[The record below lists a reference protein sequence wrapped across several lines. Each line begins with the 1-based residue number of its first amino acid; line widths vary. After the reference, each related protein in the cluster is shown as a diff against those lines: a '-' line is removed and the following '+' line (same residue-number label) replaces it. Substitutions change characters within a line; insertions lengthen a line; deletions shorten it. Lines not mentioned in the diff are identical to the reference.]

1 MKRFVPAA
9 LRLILLVIGMVVMI
23 FPFAWMI
30 FTSLKTLP
38 ESIAIPPTLLPAEPQ
53 WGNYAEAM
61 TVAPFGLYLRNS
73 IIVAGVGTLLTLF
86 VTVTSAYAFTV
97 FEFPGKKLLFMFC
110 LATMMVPSEL
120 LIIQNFV
127 TVTKLGWMDTFIGII
142 LPSVGSGFYIYM
154 MHEYFMQVP
163 AVLQKAAKVDG
174 CGHFKYLWRIMI
186 PMNKNAIA
194 TIAILTFVSQWN
206 SFVWALMVTSSD
218 EHRVLP
224 IGLLYFRD
232 AVSSQVNLQMA
243 GATIVIAPMVVFYLI
258 FRKQIIAGVS
268 RGGIKG

>member
-1 MKRFVPAA
+1 MKNKLASA
-9 LRLILLVIGMVVMI
+9 LRLLLLTVGMLVMI

-38 ESIAIPPTLLPAEPQ
+38 ESISIPPTMLPAAPQ
-53 WGNYAEAM
+53 WGNYAEAL

-73 IIVAGVGTLLTLF
+73 IIVAGVGTLLTIF

-97 FEFPGKKLLFMFC
+97 FEFPGKKLLFLFC
-110 LATMMVPSEL
+110 LATMMVPNEL
-120 LIIQNFV
+120 LVIQNFV
-127 TVTKLGWMDTFIGII
+127 TVTKLGWMDTFTGII
-142 LPSVGSGFYIYM
+142 LPTIGSGFYIYM

-194 TIAILTFVSQWN
+194 TIAILTFISQWN

-218 EHRVLP
+218 ARRVLP

-243 GATIVIAPMVVFYLI
+243 GATIVIAPMLVFYLL
-258 FRKQIIAGVS
+258 FRRQIIAGVS

>member
-1 MKRFVPAA
+1 MKTRTLSA
-9 LRLILLVIGMVVMI
+9 LRFTLLFVGMLVMI
-23 FPFAWMI
+23 FPFAWMLL
-30 FTSLKTLP
+30 TSLKTLP
-38 ESIAIPPTLLPAEPQ
+38 ESISIPPTLVPSDPQ
-53 WGNYAEAM
+53 WSNYSEAL
-61 TVAPFGLYLRNS
+61 TVAPFDLYLRNS
-73 IIVAGVGTLLTLF
+73 IIVAGVGTLLTIF
-86 VTVTSAYAFTV
+86 VTVCSAYAFTV
-97 FEFPGKKLLFMFC
+97 FNFPGKKLLFLIC
-110 LATMMVPSEL
+110 LTTMMVPSEL

-127 TVTKLGWMDTFIGII
+127 TVTKLGWMDTFTGII
-142 LPSVGSGFYIYM
+142 MPTVGSGFYIYM

-194 TIAILTFVSQWN
+194 TIAILTFISQWN

-218 EHRVLP
+218 AKRVLP

-243 GATIVIAPMVVFYLI
+243 GATIVIAPMMVFYLI